1 MLPALRG
8 TNPKTAFSKEVF
20 PRPDCPEMQAISPSC
35 SCKQKPE
42 KKCICSES
50 DACVV
55 YLKYSPGLH
64 LKANIER
71 NSEKTTDYWL
81 KSVSLNKISCILA

>member
-35 SCKQKPE
+35 SCKQNR
-42 KKCICSES
+42 KKRICSES
-50 DACVV
+50 DARVV

>member
-1 MLPALRG
+1 MPLTVMLPALRG

-42 KKCICSES
+42 K
-50 DACVV
+50 
-55 YLKYSPGLH
+55 
-64 LKANIER
+64 
-71 NSEKTTDYWL
+71 
-81 KSVSLNKISCILA
+81 SVSAPKAMHALSI